1 MINISDSPI
10 RKKLTLIIMMTC
22 CVSLFLAVMLFAAH
36 QIFAYRENLVAK
48 IDTLAKVTGN
58 NLIAP
63 LLFNDRQAAEET
75 LSALKGE
82 PCILSASV
90 FGLDGQGLAHYSK
103 GDGSPRAQAKEPPP
117 LACPDSAAS
126 LPGIAGGTFKNN
138 RLQISQ
144 RILSG
149 KDPLGTLCIISDLS
163 ELYNQFLWYLSIAIL
178 VLGATSFIAY
188 LLSRKLQKVVSDPI
202 LDLAESMRKISE
214 KKDYSLRVD
223 VGRNDEL
230 GTLMTGFNEML
241 AEISLRDEQL
251 QKSRDQLEK
260 RVQERTEELVKA
272 NEELARAEKLARE
285 HENGLNNILRSI
297 LTGIFLVDAHSH
309 TIIYA
314 NQLACKLTGK
324 TEDELVGTTC
334 HETVCPAEVNRCPVT
349 DLGQIID
356 NSERTLLRKSGE
368 RIPIIKNVIQ
378 MKFQGRDVLLESFIN
393 ISDRK
398 RMEQQ
403 LLQAK
408 EAAETSNIAKSQFLA
423 NMSHEIRTPMNG
435 VIGFLELLQREEH
448 LSERQQK
455 YIATALTSVDTI
467 VQVINDILDVSKIEA
482 GKMELTLTEIDLLNL
497 VEEVFEF
504 FSDQAQR
511 KGIELSC
518 HVDSR
523 IPSVLLGDSVRLR
536 QVLTNLLGNA
546 VKFTEDG
553 EVTIDV
559 SIEEDQEQF
568 SLIRFEVRDQGIGI
582 APEALTKIFSAFTQ
596 ADGSTTRQYGGTGL
610 GLAIASQLVPLM
622 GGEIG
627 VESVPGKGSTFHFTA
642 RLEKRPSLTGTTGPS
657 SLSFQDLR
665 ILVVS
670 GAATAREMLCRQL
683 DGWGIQSSITERRTE
698 ALRILSLAARAG
710 NPYPVVIVD
719 TAMLEEEW
727 VGLART
733 ISADR
738 QTAGTKIIVLLSGS
752 ASEED
757 CTGLGLHACFR
768 KPVRQSQLFNTLA
781 SLGDAIVP
789 RIQEKPEHQEAPS
802 PKGRFSPFRVLL
814 VEDNPVNQALGLAML
829 DFFGCRTDV
838 AQNGREA
845 LDAFAIKPYDIIM
858 MDCQMPLMDGYEAT
872 QAIRKEEAARGEG
885 CKSPHIPIVALT
897 AHALEGDRAICLEA
911 GMDDYLSKPYKPD
924 ELCSILTKWLI
935 PNAEGH
941 EGRRGKRQP

>member
-75 LSALKGE
+75 LKALKGE

-90 FGLDGQGLAHYSK
+90 FGLDGRRFAQYSK
-103 GDGSPRAQAKEPPP
+103 SDGSSRTQVKESPP

-163 ELYNQFLWYLSIAIL
+163 GLYNQFLWYLSIALL
-178 VLGATSFIAY
+178 VLGATSFTAY
-188 LLSRKLQKVVSDPI
+188 LLSRKLQKIVSDPI
-202 LDLAESMRKISE
+202 LNLAESMRGISE

-230 GTLMTGFNEML
+230 GTLMSGFNEML

-272 NEELARAEKLARE
+272 NEELARAERLARE
-285 HENGLNNILRSI
+285 HENWLNNILRSI
-297 LTGIFLVDAHSH
+297 LTGIFIVDAHSH
-309 TIIYA
+309 TILYA
-314 NQLACKLTGK
+314 NQLSCQLTGK
-324 TEDELVGTTC
+324 TEEELIGTTC

-356 NSERTLLRKSGE
+356 NSERALLHKSGE

-448 LSERQQK
+448 LSKRQQK
-455 YIATALTSVDTI
+455 YIATALTSGETML
-467 VQVINDILDVSKIEA
+467 QVINDILDVSKIEA

-497 VEEVFEF
+497 VEEVVEF

-511 KGIELSC
+511 KSVELSC

-559 SIEEDQEQF
+559 SIEEDQEQS

-582 APEALTKIFSAFTQ
+582 APEALTQIFSAFTQ
-596 ADGSTTRQYGGTGL
+596 ADGSTTRKYGGTGL

-627 VESVPGKGSTFHFTA
+627 VESVPGIGSTFRFTA
-642 RLEKRPSLTGTTGPS
+642 RLEKRSPLTGTTGPS

-683 DGWGIQSSITERRTE
+683 DGWGIPHSSTERRTE

-733 ISADR
+733 ISAAR
-738 QTAGTKIIVLLSGS
+738 KTADTKIIVLLSGS

-757 CTGLGLHACFR
+757 CADLRLHAYFR

-781 SLGDAIVP
+781 SLEDAIVP
-789 RIQEKPEHQEAPS
+789 QIQEKQEHPEAPS
-802 PKGRFSPFRVLL
+802 PKGRFSSFRVLL

-838 AQNGREA
+838 AENGREA
-845 LDAFAIKPYDIIM
+845 LEAFAFKPYDIIM

-872 QAIRKEEAARGEG
+872 QAIRQEEAACSEG
-885 CKSPHIPIVALT
+885 SKPPHIPIVALT

-924 ELCSILTKWLI
+924 ELCSVLTRWLV
-935 PNAEGH
+935 PDAKGNEG
-941 EGRRGKRQP
+941 ERGQQ